1 MSIQALIMKI
11 AHENTA
17 WERKRFPVSS
27 ADHTYAEHFA
37 ICLQA
42 AWRRYAMGEISVS
55 FNSRVAEIETE
66 LEMIQHKDIMT
77 PGDWKRV
84 NALYAE
90 KQSIAA

>member
-37 ICLQA
+37 VCLQA
-42 AWRRYAMGEISVS
+42 AWRRYAMGEIALS
-55 FNSRVAEIETE
+55 FDPRVAEITTE
-66 LEMIQHKDIMT
+66 IDKIQHKEIMT

-84 NALYAE
+84 DALYAE
-90 KQSIAA
+90 KRTLAA